1 MTIRELL
8 TVAMCAAA
16 TNVPAQNDSLRTLLL
31 NDVVVMGTRASND
44 APFAVTEL
52 NQRQMSGQA
61 STGRELPMLFAQTPG
76 VMAWSDNGLGI
87 GTTYMRI
94 RGASDS
100 RINVSIDGVPLNSP
114 EDECVFWANMNSYSY
129 LLGGAQIQRGVGTSQ
144 SGDGAFGGNISLT
157 TKSPLE
163 RPALEL
169 NVSYG
174 SYNTSNVGASVSS
187 GLMFNHLIADGAYH
201 ATATDGYLHGTGGKS
216 GSYYAGLT
224 WYNTARTLTLRYKNI
239 GNFEKTGQAWNGV
252 VAGNDDYSMNVYNGV
267 ESYADMYE
275 MGLGRFNSLYER
287 FVENWSDAAAW
298 TTERYSMADGT
309 LWKKS
314 TDNYW
319 QDHNILSAAWRMS
332 DKWSLSGALRYTY
345 DYGYYNEFRY
355 DNKLKKFGLSDFLR
369 SDGTT
374 VTRTDFVRK
383 KGLGSDTY
391 GGFANF
397 NYKSGNFDVV
407 FGASTQY
414 FKSRHFGRLTYI
426 ADKEMAEYYLQNA
439 DYEYYKSSARK
450 HDVSAFAKG
459 TYHFTPHVSAFADM
473 QYRLVKYKT
482 DGQNDKFYALADGTY
497 RNQPLDINQT
507 YNFVNPKIGLS
518 YNNEGHQAYLS
529 VAVSHREPERNNF
542 TDNGSYPLPMSEMLL
557 DYEAGYAYSA
567 PRWHVGGNIYY
578 MNYKDQLVQTG
589 QVSDIGELL
598 TTNVAHSY
606 RAGIEM
612 LAGYEAARWLSFE
625 GNAALSTNKIS
636 DFDEYV
642 DAYDDDWNELQPVVN
657 HYDNSTLAFS
667 PSLLL
672 NGFININ
679 VGKLNATWHTNYVS
693 RQYLDNT
700 ESKSRSLPSFS
711 QSDITASYTLALDK
725 HIYGIREAVF
735 GVSLNNLFNR
745 HYAAS
750 GWVYSAIVG
759 NTHPND
765 NRYYQTGYTPM
776 AGFAAMVTLT
786 VKFF

>member
-1 MTIRELL
+1 
-8 TVAMCAAA
+8 
-16 TNVPAQNDSLRTLLL
+16 
-31 NDVVVMGTRASND
+31 MGTRANSD
-44 APFAVTEL
+44 APFSVTEL
-52 NQRQMSGQA
+52 SNQQLRNFSK
-61 STGRELPMLFAQTPG
+61 TGRELPMLFAQTPG
-76 VMAWSDNGLGI
+76 VMAWSDNGLGT

-100 RINVSIDGVPLNSP
+100 RINVSIDGIPLNSP
-114 EDECVFWANMNSYSY
+114 EDECVFWANMNGYSY
-129 LLGGAQIQRGVGTSQ
+129 MLGGAQIQRGVGTSQ

-163 RPALEL
+163 RPALEI
-169 NVSYG
+169 NMAYG
-174 SYNTSNVGASVSS
+174 AYNTSNVGASVSS

-201 ATATDGYLHGTGGKS
+201 STSTDGYLHGTDGKS

-252 VAGNDDYSMNVYNGV
+252 VAGNDDYSLNVYNGI
-267 ESYADMYE
+267 ESYADMYA

-287 FVENWSDAAAW
+287 FVEDWSDASAW
-298 TTERYSMADGT
+298 TTERYSMSDGT

-319 QDHNILSAAWRMS
+319 QDHNILSAAWKMS
-332 DKWSLSGALRYTY
+332 DKWALSGALRYTY

-355 DNKLKKFGLSDFLR
+355 DNKLKKFGLPEFLR
-369 SDGTT
+369 SDGT
-374 VTRTDFVRK
+374 VVSRTDFVRK
-383 KGLGSDTY
+383 KGLRSDTY

-397 NYKSGNFDVV
+397 NYKSGSFDVV
-407 FGASTQY
+407 LGTSVQH

-426 ADKEMAEYYLQNA
+426 ADKEMAEHYLESG
-439 DYEYYKSSARK
+439 DYDYYKSSARK
-450 HDVSAFAKG
+450 NDVSAFAKG
-459 TYHFTPHVSAFADM
+459 TYHFTPCLSAFADI
-473 QYRLVKYKT
+473 QYRFVKYRT
-482 DGQNDKFYALADGTY
+482 DGQNDKFYALSDGTY
-497 RNQPLDINQT
+497 KNQPLDINQK
-507 YNFVNPKIGLS
+507 YNFLNPKIGLS

-542 TDNGSYPLPMSEMLL
+542 TDNGSYPLPKSEMLV
-557 DYEAGYAYSA
+557 DYEAGYSYSA
-567 PRWHVGGNIYY
+567 PRWHIGGNAYY

-606 RAGIEM
+606 RAGSEM
-612 LAGYEAARWLSFE
+612 VAGYEAARWLSFE
-625 GNAALSTNKIS
+625 GNAALSANKIS

-679 VGKLNATWHTNYVS
+679 VGKLSATWHTNFVS

-711 QSDITASYTLALDK
+711 QSNITASYTLAFDNCAF
-725 HIYGIREAVF
+725 GIRETVF
-735 GVSLNNLFNR
+735 GVTLNNIFNR

-750 GWVYSAIVG
+750 GWAYSAIVG

-765 NRYYQTGYTPM
+765 SRYYQIGYTPM
-776 AGFAAMVTLT
+776 AGFTVMGSVTL
-786 VKFF
+786 KIL